1 MYNLQCH
8 SSDNYQDT
16 KKQENA
22 AQNKEK
28 NQSIETSPELIFII
42 ISKVLGIIQIKIN
55 CISQYNKRKSE
66 NKI

>member
-28 NQSIETSPELIFII
+28 KSI
-42 ISKVLGIIQIKIN
+42 N
-55 CISQYNKRKSE
+55 
-66 NKI
+66 